1 MDELQRLIARIVRG
15 AWRRRWFGIGIAW
28 MICLAGWFVVM
39 RMPDKYESSAQL
51 YVAADPVLTP
61 LLRGIAIGNDS
72 QAEFH
77 LLRRTLLSKPNLQR
91 LIQKTGL
98 SDDVSGPGATEQLIK
113 RLRSQIHVEA
123 QSGNLFSVRYVNT
136 SPQQAFK
143 VVQALVN
150 LYVERATAHNQGD
163 ISNAKTFL
171 DSQIKYFHDQLK
183 KLENRRAAFESKYLQ
198 LLPGSN
204 GVSAYETERSQL
216 HHLKGAL
223 EDEEARKAMI
233 MSELG
238 HTKPVV
244 SAAEAG
250 GHGDAEL
257 LAAEAKL
264 AQMKEIYTDA
274 FPGVIEQEKHVAALK
289 RAASGNAPSSSGSG
303 AAVANPVYEQL
314 HMQLLKS
321 NSKIFSLRRK
331 ISNSEESVKKLKAVA
346 RAQPHLKAI
355 YVNMNRNYGALNKE
369 YQDLIQ
375 RREAMRIGAAAN
387 IDANQVQ
394 LQVVNPP
401 SVPHLPIGP
410 KRLIFLAGVLIVGL
424 GGGAATAV
432 LLSELD
438 GCFDTTEDLRRL
450 GVPVLGVI
458 TEAGRRVRPV
468 RALSTFVLA
477 VAPLGAIFVVLVA
490 GTLLHPG
497 ML

>member
-1 MDELQRLIARIVRG
+1 MDELKRLLARLLRG
-15 AWRRRWFGIGIAW
+15 AWRRRWFGIGVAW

-39 RMPDKYESSAQL
+39 RMPNKYESSAQL

-77 LLRRTLLSKPNLQR
+77 LLRQTLLSKPNLQR
-91 LIQKTGL
+91 LIEKTGL
-98 SDDVSGPGATEQLIK
+98 SDEVSGPAATEQLIK
-113 RLRSQIHVEA
+113 GLRSRIHVQA
-123 QSGNLFSVRYVNT
+123 QSDNLFSLRYVDT

-143 VVQALVN
+143 IVQGLVN
-150 LYVERATAHNQGD
+150 LYVERSTAHNQGD

-198 LLPGSN
+198 LLPGTN
-204 GVSAYETERSQL
+204 GVSAYEAERTRL
-216 HHLKGAL
+216 HHLKGTL

-250 GHGDAEL
+250 GHANADL
-257 LAAEAKL
+257 VAAEAKL

-274 FPGVIEQEKHVAALK
+274 YPGVIEQEKHVAALK
-289 RAASGNAPSSSGSG
+289 RAASGQASSSSGGG

-321 NSKIFSLRRK
+321 NSEIFSLRRK
-331 ISNSEESVKKLKAVA
+331 IASAGESVKKLEAIA
-346 RAQPHLKAI
+346 RSQPHLKAI
-355 YVNMNRNYGALNKE
+355 YVNMNRNYGALNRE

-401 SVPHLPIGP
+401 SVPHVPIGP
-410 KRLIFLAGVLIVGL
+410 KRLIFLIGVLIIGL
-424 GGGAATAV
+424 GGGAAAAV

-438 GCFDTTEDLRRL
+438 GCFDTAEDLRRL
-450 GVPVLGVI
+450 GVPVLGTIAEV
-458 TEAGRRVRPV
+458 GRRRHPV
-468 RALSTFVLA
+468 RAVATFVLA
-477 VAPLGAIFVVLVA
+477 VAPLGAIFVVLFA
-490 GTLLHPG
+490 STLLHPG
-497 ML
+497 MI